1 MSERTI
7 SPASP
12 ATHTVLEELR
22 ARIERA
28 SEASAE
34 GAALDRAEVDV
45 SVRELLD
52 ALERGEVRAAE
63 RGVDGIWNAV
73 AWVKAGIMLAFRIG
87 ELVEMGHVNGSAF
100 RFFDRHP
107 FSIRDLS
114 LAEGVRVVPGGS
126 IIRRGAYVAPG
137 VICMPPMLINIGSY
151 VGANTTVDSHALVGS
166 CAQVG
171 ARVHLS
177 AAAQLGGVLEPAHA
191 APVIVEDEVFIGG
204 NCGVYEGT
212 VIRRRAVLA
221 SGVILTRA
229 TPVYDLVREVV
240 HRAED
245 GAPLEIP
252 EGAVVVPGARPI
264 ATGWGAAQHL
274 SMQTPIIV
282 KYRDEHTDAAIAL
295 EPRLR

>member
-1 MSERTI
+1 MTTIDERGTRDGT
-7 SPASP
+7 PHGLA
-12 ATHTVLEELR
+12 ALR
-22 ARIERA
+22 AQIESA
-28 SEASAE
+28 STAIAAGEPFDSIASNEA
-34 GAALDRAEVDV
+34 V
-45 SVRELLD
+45 SELLD
-52 ALERGEVRAAE
+52 ALERGEIRAAE
-63 RGVDGIWNAV
+63 RDADGRWNAV
-73 AWVKAGIMLAFRIG
+73 AWVKAGIMLAFRVG
-87 ELVEMGHVNGSAF
+87 ELVEMGRVPGSAF

-107 FSIRDLS
+107 FSIRDIA
-114 LAEGVRVVPGGS
+114 LAEGIRIVPGGS

-137 VICMPPMLINIGSY
+137 VICMPPMLINIGSH
-151 VGANTTVDSHALVGS
+151 VGENTTIDSHALVGS

-177 AAAQLGGVLEPAHA
+177 ASAQLGGVLEPAHA

-229 TPVYDLVREVV
+229 TPVYDLVRESV

-264 ATGWGAAQHL
+264 ATGWGATQHL
-274 SMQTPIIV
+274 SLQTPIIV